1 MATRL
6 GWVYSWRVTMRPGV
20 GGEVGA
26 VSDPAVIGRA
36 GHVTVA
42 TRGAGG
48 AGEVQVSVRGGIE
61 TYLAWSDEPL
71 LKGAAVLVI
80 GTRGPR
86 TVDVVPW
93 TDTPAL
99 HADC

>member
-1 MATRL
+1 M
-6 GWVYSWRVTMRPGV
+6 G
-20 GGEVGA
+20 
-26 VSDPAVIGRA
+26 DPAVIGRA

-42 TRGAGG
+42 TRGLDG
-48 AGEVQVSVRGGIE
+48 AGEVQVSVRGGVE
-61 TYLAWSDEPL
+61 TYLAWSDDPL
-71 LKGAAVLVI
+71 PKGAPVLVI

-99 HADC
+99 NADR